1 MMKHKSIATVLAAG
15 ALGLGF
21 GFGIAPAS
29 ATAPT
34 ARPAP
39 TVRDLGVEKARC
51 AAAIDVRLPE
61 LAKLNASLTSAKR
74 ITDEHRAAQKSSVSA
89 ASSGLSALKTKIAAD
104 TDPAT
109 LGEDCKS
116 IIEGYRVFALRASQT
131 HVMIAAD
138 TEAAAVAALNTAVP
152 KLADAISKA
161 EAAGKNVA
169 TAKTALVDLQAKLA
183 EAGTQAGGV
192 AAGVIGLVPADY
204 NTNHNV
210 LDGARSAVK
219 TASADLKAARA
230 DIKTITST
238 VKA

>member
-39 TVRDLGVEKARC
+39 TVR
-51 AAAIDVRLPE
+51 
-61 LAKLNASLTSAKR
+61 
-74 ITDEHRAAQKSSVSA
+74 SVSA